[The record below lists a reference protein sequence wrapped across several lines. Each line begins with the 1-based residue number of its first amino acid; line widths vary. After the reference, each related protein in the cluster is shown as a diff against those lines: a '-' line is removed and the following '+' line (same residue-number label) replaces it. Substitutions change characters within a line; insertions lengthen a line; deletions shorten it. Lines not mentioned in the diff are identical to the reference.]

1 MVGGRQE
8 IPPKPSAE
16 PQNQPLAPNPLQPH
30 SRQRWGW
37 GRKRVL
43 EGGGKERQCL
53 SRAFLFL
60 SSQHCYGDFKQDGGT
75 VPTTHHS
82 RSSGGGGGHTGDR
95 CIAPL
100 RRNSPPPSSAASP
113 HPPPPPSPPQAQIP
127 FPTRHPHA
135 PHPRAPTGSGRGMQ
149 RRPGWGAG
157 GGEWWSW
164 WCVWGGSQPP
174 FSTPQRPPPEL
185 PGQRWY
191 PASPPCTRSILPPRH
206 AFFGGLGADPN
217 KVGGEVSFSSGL
229 PPHTPPLYTH
239 TYAW

>member
-1 MVGGRQE
+1 MVISSKTEEQSL
-8 IPPKPSAE
+8 PPITPA
-16 PQNQPLAPNPLQPH
+16 A
-30 SRQRWGW
+30 
-37 GRKRVL
+37 
-43 EGGGKERQCL
+43 
-53 SRAFLFL
+53 A
-60 SSQHCYGDFKQDGGT
+60 
-75 VPTTHHS
+75 
-82 RSSGGGGGHTGDR
+82 GGGGAHRGPVHRTS
-95 CIAPL
+95 PEKF
-100 RRNSPPPSSAASP
+100 PPPPALQLLP
-113 HPPPPPSPPQAQIP
+113 THPPPTITPPSPDSL
-127 FPTRHPHA
+127 
-135 PHPRAPTGSGRGMQ
+135 PHPASPRTPSPGTHWVRARDAAETRLG
-149 RRPGWGAG
+149 G